1 MGKSTINGPVSI
13 AILVYQRVVKFGS
26 FLKGWFP
33 PSRHHDGFNTTIGF
47 MVNSE
52 NPEETNWGY
61 LMLQG
66 GAPEVGEVEDMAA
79 IYQRVTVI

>member
-1 MGKSTINGPVSI
+1 
-13 AILVYQRVVKFGS
+13 
-26 FLKGWFP
+26 
-33 PSRHHDGFNTTIGF
+33 